1 MNRRGLIFGTVL
13 ISIVLGLSWN
23 GEAQQKPIRWG
34 VDTALQHEAGIGAKN
49 ATELAAQEINAAGGI
64 LGRKVEV
71 FYADDEANP
80 EKGINAVKKLIYED
94 KVDFISGGFM
104 SGVSLAQAE
113 YIFGVKKIWFSV
125 GAATPKLSTM
135 VKENYNK
142 SKYFFRVGCV
152 NSDWFAYSMA
162 VVAGDFFN
170 KELGLEKVA
179 LLPES
184 SVYAREIAEYL
195 QKDLPKRGMK
205 VVYMDVFDPK
215 RTDFSPQFAQI
226 KDKGAQLLITV
237 QSASPGVPMI
247 KQWADTQLPVHLE
260 SYNLASQVLN
270 FWEKTDGRCN
280 GEVTMLVNGGRAPI
294 TSRTI
299 PFYDKYLKTYN
310 LSPTYTAWGGY
321 DALYL
326 LKAAAEQAKTLDTEV
341 LIKTLE
347 NIKFE
352 GAAGMISFTPDHD
365 LKYGKEGKQPVF
377 AQWQN
382 GKHIIVWP
390 SAWATGKYIYPAWLK
405 K

>member
-1 MNRRGLIFGTVL
+1 
-13 ISIVLGLSWN
+13 
-23 GEAQQKPIRWG
+23 
-34 VDTALQHEAGIGAKN
+34 
-49 ATELAAQEINAAGGI
+49 
-64 LGRKVEV
+64 
-71 FYADDEANP
+71 
-80 EKGINAVKKLIYED
+80 
-94 KVDFISGGFM
+94 
-104 SGVSLAQAE
+104 
-113 YIFGVKKIWFSV
+113 
-125 GAATPKLSTM
+125 
-135 VKENYNK
+135 
-142 SKYFFRVGCV
+142 
-152 NSDWFAYSMA
+152 
-162 VVAGDFFN
+162 
-170 KELGLEKVA
+170 
-179 LLPES
+179 
-184 SVYAREIAEYL
+184 
-195 QKDLPKRGMK
+195 
-205 VVYMDVFDPK
+205 MDVFDPK

-390 SAWATGKYIYPAWLK
+390 SAWGTGKYIYPAWLK